1 MDYSAIFCNF
11 EGLYTH
17 FCMDKRKIDYIKC
30 HGSGN
35 EFVMIGYIGELNA
48 THVEDIPLVE
58 LARWAC
64 SHDKG
69 LSADGVL
76 VWVGTAQNGEDMDVM
91 RMFNPDGSEAEMC
104 GNGIRCVA
112 RAIAEEYGESEFTV
126 WSGGRSYEITRCED
140 IYPTMPTF
148 GVKIPVRLWSD
159 DFRMPQSA
167 EGRFIDT
174 PIEALHPT
182 LRWSAINVGNP
193 HIIAKVEEVDLELLC
208 NIGERVTHLRE
219 IFPNGVNVSFMKVV
233 SPSEIY
239 VATFERGAGLT
250 PSCGTA
256 MTSSAT
262 AAVLMGEISAGTTVS
277 VCNRGGKVQC
287 RTTVGEEIVTE
298 LIGNATYM
306 SDGSISYDE
315 GEGYTYTVDYEYTDE
330 QQLYTQFTESI
341 NH

>member
-1 MDYSAIFCNF
+1 MSKH
-11 EGLYTH
+11 E
-17 FCMDKRKIDYIKC
+17 IDYIKC

-58 LARWAC
+58 LAQWAC

-69 LSADGVL
+69 LSADGLL

-91 RMFNPDGSEAEMC
+91 RMFNPDGTEAEMC

-126 WSGGRSYEITRCED
+126 WSGNRPYEITRQED
-140 IYPTMPTF
+140 IYPTIPTF
-148 GVKIPVRLWSD
+148 GVEIPVRLWSD
-159 DFRMPQSA
+159 DFRMEQSS
-167 EGRFIDT
+167 EGRFINT
-174 PIEALHPT
+174 PIEELHPT

-208 NIGERVTHLRE
+208 AIGKRVTELRH

-233 SPSEIY
+233 SPTEIY
-239 VATFERGAGLT
+239 VATYERGAGVT

-262 AAVLMGEISAGTTVS
+262 AAVLMGEVEADTIIS
-277 VCNRGGKVQC
+277 VCNRGGKVEC
-287 RTTVGEEIVTE
+287 RTSVGEKIVTQ
-298 LIGNATYM
+298 LIGNATYIN
-306 SDGSISYDE
+306 DGSISYDE
-315 GEGYTYTVDYEYTDE
+315 MEGYSYQIDFEYEDE
-330 QQLYTQFTESI
+330 QQAYNKFVESI
-341 NH
+341 KH